1 MDGTVRLLHGEG
13 VGLCIAGD
21 IERHHRHRLAAAQV
35 GQLQA
40 QAVHLAGGGAVLR
53 VAHRR
58 GRPEQVCARDPR
70 TQSVH
75 HQFRRR
81 LQQMEEQASRLGRHA
96 QPVVFVGKGAGAGAV
111 DRLAV
116 GPHPGADGA
125 QPLRARFRDHSRR
138 RGADVEQVVHPLAR
152 QVDQQQQQGLGRL
165 PVVVGALEAPGV
177 VQRCGRLV
185 VGLHPPGGNLVI
197 AQAAVVADVVADAP
211 AHQAVGLQPVHEI
224 AQLDAVLAAD
234 GVGRVE
240 PDQPHRAVLGEQ
252 LAQLRLDLAFQVG
265 GEVLVFRGEVPV
277 VAGAAGIMPILVLG
291 VVETERDARRA
302 ACVRQFGQRIAP
314 ERGGIHDVVGAA
326 R

>member
-1 MDGTVRLLHGEG
+1 MARS
-13 VGLCIAGD
+13 
-21 IERHHRHRLAAAQV
+21 R
-35 GQLQA
+35 
-40 QAVHLAGGGAVLR
+40 
-53 VAHRR
+53 
-58 GRPEQVCARDPR
+58 CA
-70 TQSVH
+70 
-75 HQFRRR
+75 
-81 LQQMEEQASRLGRHA
+81 LGSGIT
-96 QPVVFVGKGAGAGAV
+96 PV
-111 DRLAV
+111 
-116 GPHPGADGA
+116 
-125 QPLRARFRDHSRR
+125 R

-165 PVVVGALEAPGV
+165 PVVVGALETPGV

-185 VGLHPPGGNLVI
+185 VGLHPPGGNLVV

-252 LAQLRLDLAFQVG
+252 LAQLRLDLALQVG
-265 GEVLVFRGEVPV
+265 GEVLLFRGEVPV

-302 ACVRQFGQRIAP
+302 ACVRQFGQRIAS
-314 ERGGIHDVVGAA
+314 ERGGIHDIVGAA
-326 R
+326 RRLVQGEPVVMLGR